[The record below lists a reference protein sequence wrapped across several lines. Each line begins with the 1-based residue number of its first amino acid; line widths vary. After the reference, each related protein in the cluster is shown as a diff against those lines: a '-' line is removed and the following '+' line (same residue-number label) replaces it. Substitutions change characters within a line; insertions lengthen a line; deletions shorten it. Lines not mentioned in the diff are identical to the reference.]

1 MKTLKES
8 CFALSTKLLRKSLQ
22 KARNKESVEEEYLNF
37 LLNGRSSVLYYSIE
51 YSDENTHLVVTNG
64 EEPQKIL
71 LSNHDLTFGT
81 RTYLTCGCGL
91 RVNALYLKGTYFACF
106 KCQNLRYR
114 STTISTTSDHGR
126 MLYQQNKRLKLLDM
140 RESIPRP
147 LYRSKYT
154 KKFIRFLK
162 LCNQSGLLGPVR
174 DAQTTM
180 ETIREYQS
188 QQV

>member
-1 MKTLKES
+1 MKTLVEN
-8 CFALSTKLLRKSLQ
+8 CFALSTKLLRKDLL
-22 KARNKESVEEEYLNF
+22 KARNKESVEGEYLNF
-37 LLNGRSSVLYYSIE
+37 VLNNRPSILDYRIE
-51 YSDENTHLVVTNG
+51 YEDGKSYLEVSVSP
-64 EEPQKIL
+64 EPQRIL
-71 LSNHDLTFGT
+71 LSEQELTFGT

-91 RVNALYLKGTYFACF
+91 RTNALYLKGTYFACF

-114 STTISTTSDHGR
+114 STTINTTSDHGK
-126 MLYQQNKRLKLLDM
+126 MLYQQNQRLKLIDM

-154 KKFIRFLK
+154 KKFVRFLK
-162 LCNQSGLLGPVR
+162 LCNRAGLFGPVR

>member
-8 CFALSTKLLRKSLQ
+8 CFALTTKLLRTDLQ
-22 KARNKESVEEEYLNF
+22 KARNKGSVEGEYLNF
-37 LLNGRSSVLYYSIE
+37 VLNGRPSVFYYSIE
-51 YSDENTHLVVTNG
+51 YSDENTYLVVTVG
-64 EEPQKIL
+64 EEPQRIL
-71 LSNHDLTFGT
+71 LSTHELTFGT
-81 RTYLTCGCGL
+81 RTYLTCACSY
-91 RVNALYLKGTYFACF
+91 RTNALYLKGTYFACF

-126 MLYQQNKRLKLLDM
+126 MLYQQNKRLELIDM

-154 KKFIRFLK
+154 KKFLRFLK
-162 LCNQSGLLGPVR
+162 LCNQSGLLNQGR
-174 DAQTTM
+174 DAQITM